1 MPIDNAPAQI
11 EQQQPESSYSRH
23 DLKAIFNDMKEQSFA
38 DIRETTGLIFRDMK
52 SLGYAS
58 PFSLNLYIDI
68 DRINQYQ
75 WPKEAVIGLFAHEL
89 AHIASYKR
97 RAFLNRMLFVW
108 NYYLSEAARRA
119 VEREADEIAIEKG
132 YGNALVLTRMLAI
145 RDYDD
150 ARVGKMRGVY
160 YWPED
165 LEKIISGRHP

>member
-1 MPIDNAPAQI
+1 
-11 EQQQPESSYSRH
+11 
-23 DLKAIFNDMKEQSFA
+23 
-38 DIRETTGLIFRDMK
+38 
-52 SLGYAS
+52 
-58 PFSLNLYIDI
+58 
-68 DRINQYQ
+68 
-75 WPKEAVIGLFAHEL
+75 
-89 AHIASYKR
+89 
-97 RAFLNRMLFVW
+97 MLFVW

-165 LEKIISGRHP
+165 LEKMIADRHP